1 MSKPKNNGNIEN
13 TETTENNET
22 TEVIPSIKW
31 NTEHEEILIDW
42 ADKALCYKWLHSK
55 NYDRYNKFNI
65 LFTIPVIIMSTLTGT
80 ANFAQDKVPV
90 DLRSYYSMIIGGVN
104 ILAGIITTIQN
115 FLKISELNEAHRV
128 SAISW
133 DKFYRKIK
141 VELSKS
147 PTERQSVYIYLKNC
161 TEEYDR
167 LMETS
172 PNIDKK
178 IIIKFKDTFQGKILK
193 DKNGNDI
200 LNDRQKS
207 FKELSKPEI
216 CDSIESVRKNVYK
229 EKLPIISN
237 ITNTLIKSDPP
248 QKPALPNIVSNS
260 FIEVVKRRKELTE
273 KEKVLELFYKDFY
286 DKYSRNPTEEEIFE
300 NLDNNKFTPDIIS
313 TWVYKKTKKTA
324 ENEKLEV
331 ERNKETIADVENQIK
346 NTTEVNGESNV

>member
-1 MSKPKNNGNIEN
+1 MAKNEDNQIVLG
-13 TETTENNET
+13 
-22 TEVIPSIKW
+22 IKW

-55 NYDRYNKFNI
+55 NYDRYNRFNI

-80 ANFAQDKVPV
+80 ANFAQDRVPP

-115 FLKISELNEAHRV
+115 FLKISQINEAHRV

-141 VELSKS
+141 VELAKS
-147 PTERQSVYIYLKNC
+147 PIERQSVEIYLKNC

-178 IIIKFKDTFQGKILK
+178 IIIKFKKTFQGKVLK
-193 DKNGNDI
+193 DKDGNDI
-200 LNDRQKS
+200 LNDNQKS
-207 FKELSKPEI
+207 FKQLSKPEI
-216 CDSIESVRKNVYK
+216 CDSLESVRKSVYK
-229 EKLPIISN
+229 EKEPPKTIDIDSEKKNNSVIEKQSNIISN
-237 ITNTLIKSDPP
+237 
-248 QKPALPNIVSNS
+248 S
-260 FIEVVKRRKELTE
+260 FLEVVKRRKELTE
-273 KEKVLELFYKDFY
+273 KEKVLELFCKDFY

-300 NLDNNKFTPDIIS
+300 NLDNNKYTSDVIS
-313 TWVYKKTKKTA
+313 TWLYKKTKKNILKDKEDT
-324 ENEKLEV
+324 ERKNETV
-331 ERNKETIADVENQIK
+331 NDIENQIK
-346 NTTEVNGESNV
+346 NNISSDSIDV

>member
-1 MSKPKNNGNIEN
+1 MNKNEN
-13 TETTENNET
+13 TEIINYIQWNN
-22 TEVIPSIKW
+22 
-31 NTEHEEILIDW
+31 EHEEILIDW

-55 NYDRYNKFNI
+55 NYQRYNRFNI

-80 ANFAQDKVPV
+80 ANFAQDRVPQ

-115 FLKISELNEAHRV
+115 FLKISQVNEAHRV

-147 PTERQSVYIYLKNC
+147 RLERQGVEIYLKNC

-178 IIIKFKDTFQGKILK
+178 IIINFKKTFEGKILK
-193 DKNGNDI
+193 DKDGKDI
-200 LNDRQKS
+200 LSEKQKAY
-207 FKELSKPEI
+207 KELSKPEI
-216 CDSIESVRKNVYK
+216 CDVLESVRKSVYK
-229 EKLPIISN
+229 EISKNDLSLSIDNSNNKNIIISSNKYNINKASNIISN
-237 ITNTLIKSDPP
+237 
-248 QKPALPNIVSNS
+248 S
-260 FIEVVKRRKELTE
+260 FVEVVKRRKELTE
-273 KEKVLELFYKDFY
+273 KEKVLDLFYKEFY

-300 NLDNNKFTPDIIS
+300 NLDNNKYTQDVIS
-313 TWVYKKTKKTA
+313 TWLYKKSKKSIQS
-324 ENEKLEV
+324 ENEKA
-331 ERNKETIADVENQIK
+331 ERNTENIEDIENQIK
-346 NTTEVNGESNV
+346 NG